1 MKEFALTKKQV
12 LRLAV
17 IAERF
22 PESQWFVLEEESSSG
37 IGPTIKVKFCVFD
50 QSLDYDTVVD
60 ITDVDTW

>member
-22 PESQWFVLEEESSSG
+22 PESQWFVLEEDNSSG
-37 IGPTIKVKFCVFD
+37 IGPMTKVKFCVFD
-50 QSLDYDTVVD
+50 RSQDYDTMIN
-60 ITDVDTW
+60 ITDIDTW